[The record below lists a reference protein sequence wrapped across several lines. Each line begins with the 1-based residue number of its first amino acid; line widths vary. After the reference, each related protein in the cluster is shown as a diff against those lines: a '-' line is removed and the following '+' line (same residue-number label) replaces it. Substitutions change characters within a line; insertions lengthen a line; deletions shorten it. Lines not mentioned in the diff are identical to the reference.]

1 MNKIIINAVNI
12 HNGGGEILLNQLISS
27 LPDNNVIIFCSK
39 KLKLINN
46 KKQDI
51 KFIKIKSNL
60 FSRLLSELS
69 IYKKSKQNDKVL
81 YFGNLPPIFKMR
93 AFVYLYIQNR
103 LLVDYKINLAIS
115 ILRLKLYILIFSEV
129 L

>member
-27 LPDNNVIIFCSK
+27 LPDRNVIIFCSK

-46 KKQDI
+46 NKQDI
-51 KFIKIKSNL
+51 KFIKIKSNF

-81 YFGNLPPIFKMR
+81 YFGNLPPILKMR
-93 AFVYLYIQNR
+93 AYVYLYIH
-103 LLVDYKINLAIS
+103 IGI
-115 ILRLKLYILIFSEV
+115 YIYTDRCIDKCIDFCDIYIYMYICI
-129 L
+129 

>member
-12 HNGGGEILLNQLISS
+12 HNGGENFIKSIDILFTYS
-27 LPDNNVIIFCSK
+27 NVTIFCSK

-69 IYKKSKQNDKVL
+69 IYKNQKNDKVL

-93 AFVYLYIQNR
+93 AYVYL
-103 LLVDYKINLAIS
+103 LYKIDCW
-115 ILRLKLYILIFSEV
+115 
-129 L
+129 